1 MITRIT
7 ASLKRRFVALW
18 FRRRLGRAG
27 QASACLVAY
36 LPQRQQGWIL
46 DFLWRDLCEQL
57 RRQRGPAVGVVATAA
72 ELWTRSRGTDLM
84 VLAMSLDAL
93 NALIALGFPPERIVF
108 YHTHVRLGLPMQK
121 LDLLHAVLVL
131 NGFEAELVGMRKV
144 PRSRIHRFPAG
155 YDPTLFA
162 PPASGRPRS
171 IDVLFVGRY
180 RKGTDGYYHK
190 RKRYGFQVAL
200 AERLL
205 AQGHTVAFLGRI
217 GL

>member
-7 ASLKRRFVALW
+7 ASPKRRFLALW

-27 QASACLVAY
+27 EAPACLVAY

-57 RRQRGPAVGVVATAA
+57 RRQPGPAVGVVATAA

-84 VLAMSLDAL
+84 VLAMSPDAL

-131 NGFEAELVGMRKV
+131 NGAD
-144 PRSRIHRFPAG
+144 
-155 YDPTLFA
+155 DPMVSDESL
-162 PPASGRPRS
+162 
-171 IDVLFVGRY
+171 
-180 RKGTDGYYHK
+180 
-190 RKRYGFQVAL
+190 
-200 AERLL
+200 
-205 AQGHTVAFLGRI
+205 VAFKKEMDAVDADWQLTHFGGAVHSFTAPNADMPGRAMYDAKVARRAFAAMDDLFDEVF
-217 GL
+217 G